1 MIKQWTELPREKLE
15 WLQVIPECLKWELLA
30 FRWRQH
36 NTKMSVQDIF
46 PLLEAKNILE
56 NDKWKRLLKCLAA
69 PEIILVCFVVDVILD
84 IWLIISDPW
93 YLRNYLS
100 IFFLFCKPPL
110 RLLTYLFWK
119 EKCLLSRQNI
129 RIFETDNFN
138 KIKYEQSLRR
148 ITRWE
153 QEPRTGCIMNLRLK
167 PLGSLRSCLRTFVV
181 ERTKLAFIHRKY
193 LGE

>member
-1 MIKQWTELPREKLE
+1 MIKQWTELPREK
-15 WLQVIPECLKWELLA
+15 WSDLQVIPESLKWELLA

-56 NDKWKRLLKCLAA
+56 NEKWKRVLKVLAHLKSF
-69 PEIILVCFVVDVILD
+69 LVCFVVDVILD

-100 IFFLFCKPPL
+100 IFFLFWKPPL

-119 EKCLLSRQNI
+119 EKCLLNRQNI
-129 RIFETDNFN
+129 RIFENENIN
-138 KIKYEQSLRR
+138 KIKYEQ
-148 ITRWE
+148 
-153 QEPRTGCIMNLRLK
+153 
-167 PLGSLRSCLRTFVV
+167 
-181 ERTKLAFIHRKY
+181 
-193 LGE
+193 